1 MFDYRV
7 LGARIRDQE
16 RKMIT
21 MGSETG
27 HVSHDITP
35 IHKVLACWVF
45 SHCVEIL
52 IDLIAQVDEEDL
64 PSNMEGME
72 REELQCVA
80 ASYGIDFDDKADVK
94 VDGSRCLAAFSN
106 LFPTQMDLV
115 KKLERARL
123 KGSGL
128 MMITDEV
135 EKKKKKKKAGGKK
148 RKNESESESDSDFNP
163 DDD

>member
-1 MFDYRV
+1 
-7 LGARIRDQE
+7 
-16 RKMIT
+16 MIT

-35 IHKVLACWVF
+35 IHKVLACWVY

-52 IDLIAQVDEEDL
+52 TDLIAQVDEEDL

-94 VDGSRCLAAFSN
+94 VDGSDLDVWLLLA
-106 LFPTQMDLV
+106 T
-115 KKLERARL
+115 
-123 KGSGL
+123 
-128 MMITDEV
+128 
-135 EKKKKKKKAGGKK
+135 
-148 RKNESESESDSDFNP
+148 
-163 DDD
+163 